1 MIIYNTTYC
10 VKQNLYDDFI
20 DWLKQT
26 LIPTTQ
32 KSDLFVA
39 LPTIA
44 QVLTE
49 DDTDE
54 NAISISVQ
62 LTAENLEF
70 LQIWFDNYQ
79 DNLDLQIKKLFGEK
93 ILSFSTFMKI
103 IN

>member
-1 MIIYNTTYC
+1 MTIYNTTYC
-10 VKQNLYDDFI
+10 VEQNLYDDFI

-26 LIPTTQ
+26 LVPTTQ

-49 DDTDE
+49 DNTDE

>member
-26 LIPTTQ
+26 LVPTTQ

-44 QVLTE
+44 HVLTE

-79 DNLDLQIKKLFGEK
+79 DNLDLQINYGYLMRE
-93 ILSFSTFMKI
+93 LLNWTR
-103 IN
+103 

>member
-10 VKQNLYDDFI
+10 VEQNLYDDFI

-26 LIPTTQ
+26 LVPTTQ

-93 ILSFSTFMKI
+93 ILPFSTFMKI

>member
-10 VKQNLYDDFI
+10 VEQNLYDDFI

-26 LIPTTQ
+26 LVPTTQ

-49 DDTDE
+49 EDTDE

-62 LTAENLEF
+62 LTAKNLEF